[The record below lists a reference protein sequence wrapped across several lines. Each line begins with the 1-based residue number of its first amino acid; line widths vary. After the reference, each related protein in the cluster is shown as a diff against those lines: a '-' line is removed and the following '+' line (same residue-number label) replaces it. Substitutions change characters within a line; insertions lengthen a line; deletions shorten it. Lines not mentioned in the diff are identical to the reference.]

1 MSHRLV
7 FAAAAA
13 GCVIAAVLPAS
24 AAASRAP
31 DLVCTGPVVGGTYA
45 NVVVPATTTSC
56 SLTGVTVIRNVTDGD
71 GAYATLTDSQVGGN
85 VSVGT
90 NGAEVDFNTTA
101 DTGPLATSPMTVHGN
116 LTIGSIGYS
125 VVNPGAIIEGTT
137 YLNNA
142 ENLQITQGTVHNV
155 LSQTAGS
162 LTFSQGE
169 IDGSIVA
176 NNTIE
181 GGSFY
186 ENTIRGNLVLNATQA
201 GFGSWT
207 IEGPQ
212 EIDGNVLLTNNQV
225 PISLLANHIK
235 QNLACYNNTPPPAA
249 PEANQV
255 DGRELG
261 QCAGLT
267 AGAGGG

>member
-1 MSHRLV
+1 M
-7 FAAAAA
+7 
-13 GCVIAAVLPAS
+13 PANTS
-24 AAASRAP
+24 
-31 DLVCTGPVVGGTYA
+31 
-45 NVVVPATTTSC
+45 SC
-56 SLTGVTVIRNVTDGD
+56 SLTQVRVIGDVTDED

-90 NGAEVDFNTTA
+90 NGAEVDFDTSAN
-101 DTGPLATSPMTVHGN
+101 TGPLPSSPMTVHGN

-181 GGSFY
+181 GGSFF
-186 ENTIRGNLVLNATQA
+186 EDVIRGNLVLNATQA
-201 GFGSWT
+201 GFGNWY

-212 EIDGNVLLTNNQV
+212 EIDGNVLLTNNQE
-225 PISLLANHIK
+225 PIFLLANHIK
-235 QNLACYNNTPPPAA
+235 QNLACYNNTPAPTA

-267 AGAGGG
+267 TGSN